1 MIYLSDNEFPKKLI
15 TIHKEIIEKHLIILL
30 LLRFSRDFLL
40 ILSRSN
46 ALILLVGWFLNKSLG
61 TSLISI
67 FKKKYDIKDGK

>member
-46 ALILLVGWFLNKSLG
+46 ALILLVG
-61 TSLISI
+61 
-67 FKKKYDIKDGK
+67 